1 MHDRN
6 ADTPERRIAS
16 GCLFMQL
23 VGESTVA
30 ALSSRCGADP
40 VREFRFGFGLNGLS
54 SPEPGCFAGADRF
67 GRSDWRRQ

>member
-1 MHDRN
+1 
-6 ADTPERRIAS
+6 
-16 GCLFMQL
+16 MQL

-54 SPEPGCFAGADRF
+54 SPEPSVAAWSW
-67 GRSDWRRQ
+67 GRSGRVKTQ